1 MRVVAT
7 AADAGEAIRVTEEL
21 QPDLLVL
28 DADLPGADA
37 ATLRASRARLGINIV
52 LLNVDTPHGALRTA
66 GLAALLPRSASTFE
80 LIAALRGVA
89 EGREQGVESPPV
101 LHEAPT
107 AREIQVLRLVQE
119 GLKNRAIAERLQTS
133 ERTVQFHLTNV
144 FAKLN
149 AASRTEAVHLA
160 RKYGWLD

>member
-1 MRVVAT
+1 
-7 AADAGEAIRVTEEL
+7 
-21 QPDLLVL
+21 
-28 DADLPGADA
+28 
-37 ATLRASRARLGINIV
+37 
-52 LLNVDTPHGALRTA
+52 
-66 GLAALLPRSASTFE
+66 
-80 LIAALRGVA
+80 LIAAIRAVA
-89 EGREQGVESPPV
+89 EGREHGVESPPV

-149 AASRTEAVHLA
+149 AASHTEAVHLA